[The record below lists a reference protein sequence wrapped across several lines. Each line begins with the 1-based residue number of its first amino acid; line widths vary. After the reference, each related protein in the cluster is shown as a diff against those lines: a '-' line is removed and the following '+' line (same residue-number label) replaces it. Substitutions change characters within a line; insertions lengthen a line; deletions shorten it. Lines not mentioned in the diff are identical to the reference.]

1 LSSKKSTLISAAV
14 AKTTACFVVK
24 QSLNHASEFNVETRQ
39 IKQRKNL
46 EKVQVI
52 KIRLKLIDSS
62 PAYIK
67 EK

>member
-1 LSSKKSTLISAAV
+1 MMSSKMSTLTSAAV

-46 EKVQVI
+46 EKVI

-62 PAYIK
+62 PAYIN